1 MAKYLALIRRTDF
14 TDLYKYG
21 RIYLN
26 PLSVIESSK
35 GFHLGLSNGSQLAA
49 LFQYAN
55 SFESSFTY
63 LVIEFE
69 STVFSKDLP
78 SVSIEDVAHVI
89 PLDSEA
95 KKEFE
100 TSFDTHIKIEEP
112 EWKDAYAQIQ
122 RIRTK
127 RDCQK
132 GAENIIRLFGLSE
145 SAGFCKEIIE
155 ESILDEVVSEVYE
168 NKRPSGKLPVW
179 VYLLR
184 YERHSF
190 FPQETVGFFMDA
202 VYVICNYLSQH
213 EVYEDEVI
221 NTAVIRYLEQLP
233 RDSKMKDIFTAL
245 NDSESAKPFMQM
257 VEKIDDR
264 VGFLNVAVLY
274 LILRHRY
281 SDGLRYEKD
290 LIARFVSKEST
301 NKSFILGS
309 YLVGIVLGHDKTY
322 EALYE
327 NLPLRIY
334 KTPEEMQ
341 RVRRQQEFER
351 WKAAE
356 EMKRMEEEQRRE
368 REGRQRG
375 KNKSEKKGR
384 KKDWGK
390 SEPFYGGGLKPD
402 SFHEKSETP
411 VHEPIP
417 VGEVQK
423 PTKEQAPVVQPEL
436 QTVSGSLFPD
446 FESKDSDF
454 HMPQFPCM
462 MGKLKRGSR
471 TDFCKTP
478 KPIMVFNAEDY
489 RTHYDLGWRIIQ
501 D

>member
-1 MAKYLALIRRTDF
+1 MANYLALIRRSDF
-14 TDLYKYG
+14 TDLFKYG
-21 RIYLN
+21 SVFLN
-26 PLSVIESSK
+26 QLLVIQVSK
-35 GFHLGLSNGSQLAA
+35 DSLQKRYNDSQLAI
-49 LFQYAN
+49 LFQNAN

-69 STVFSKDLP
+69 STVFSKDFP
-78 SVSIEDVAHVI
+78 SVDIEELTHVF
-89 PLDSEA
+89 PLDIEA

-100 TSFDTHIKIEEP
+100 TSFDTHIRIEEP
-112 EWKDAYAQIQ
+112 IWKDAYAQIQ

-132 GAENIIRLFGLSE
+132 GADNVIRLFGFSE

-155 ESILDEVVSEVYE
+155 EAIFDEVVSEVYA
-168 NKRPSGKLPVW
+168 NKRPFGELPVW

-202 VYVICNYLSQH
+202 VYVICNYLSQQ

-221 NTAVIRYLEQLP
+221 NTAVFRFLEQLP
-233 RDSKMKDIFTAL
+233 RDNKMKDVFSAL
-245 NDSESAKPFMQM
+245 NNSETAKPFLQM
-257 VEKIDDR
+257 VKKIDNR
-264 VGFLNVAVLY
+264 VDFLGVAVLY

-290 LIARFVSKEST
+290 LVARFVSNETAS
-301 NKSFILGS
+301 KSFILAS

-334 KTPEEMQ
+334 KSPEEMQ
-341 RVRRQQEFER
+341 WLKRQQEYER

-356 EMKRMEEEQRRE
+356 EMRKMEEEQRKE
-368 REGRQRG
+368 REEWQRG
-375 KNKSEKKGR
+375 KNKTEKKGR
-384 KKDWGK
+384 RKNWGK
-390 SEPFYGGGLKPD
+390 SEPYYGGGLKPT
-402 SFHEKSETP
+402 SFLVQSE
-411 VHEPIP
+411 IS
-417 VGEVQK
+417 VQK
-423 PTKEQAPVVQPEL
+423 PSPMVEVQESIKEQTSVVQPQP
-436 QTVSGSLFPD
+436 QTASETLFPD
-446 FESKDSDF
+446 YEPKESNITI
-454 HMPQFPCM
+454 PEFPCM

-471 TDFCKTP
+471 TVFCKTP
-478 KPIMVFNAEDY
+478 KPKLIMNAEDFK
-489 RTHYDLGWRIIQ
+489 THYDTGWRIIT